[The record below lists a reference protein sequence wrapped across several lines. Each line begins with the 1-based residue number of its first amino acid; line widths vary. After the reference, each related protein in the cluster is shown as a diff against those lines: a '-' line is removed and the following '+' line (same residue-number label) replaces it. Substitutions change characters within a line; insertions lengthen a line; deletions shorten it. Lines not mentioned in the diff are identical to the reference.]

1 MPSIVR
7 AVFLPCMLLACTAC
21 LSAQER
27 PSPFPEG
34 SLKLIQEIDCSQP
47 NRDLLFIDFPKDA
60 SAVKEILGVPCRIL
74 EPSADTPKFFA
85 YRIGEEMGLK
95 AQTPYVLSI
104 EYPEDAP
111 RAMFIHNWGNETIS
125 GFATGAASG
134 DTVVPRYVNHNPESL
149 QYPLSGKFEQW
160 TGFFHSHDR
169 TPEIRRLRD
178 GGMRP
183 LKPEDGFWV
192 IISQVTKTQDP
203 LSNGVAVSKI
213 RLYEVL
219 DESALTLP
227 LNLPPN
233 ELPRRRMFWREEM
246 ADVVIAMGHQ
256 PEERIP
262 ERRGLDDIIDWYE
275 HKFKFMQFIGYDTF
289 CTDLL
294 EFGHNQGWDSAPH
307 GGTRWVNQS
316 STPEKWEGIIDRIKP
331 YGFSLVPYYE
341 YCGSIGSDPNLSL
354 GVQRRAERLDG
365 TGDYTHIWWTE
376 KANVDITD
384 PETLV
389 DVGKI
394 LDATLARYKDKADFA
409 GIWFRPRPTAN
420 PVGFGNATL
429 RRFSAEANDGNRITR
444 DFLQNDPELLNKY
457 YDWWFNK
464 RKDFLVSLRDLARR
478 DSGNPDAFLLY
489 TLDTS
494 EPGVSIG
501 DSLAGQGRPDSW
513 KYKVNVVTDQVEL
526 WEEITKEEPYPGRF
540 VHPLDF
546 DVAVEKDFHHQASLM
561 WTQSWGNW
569 DNKHSSP
576 PPDPERY
583 KDVPGVMLTYT
594 MNKLYSVSN
603 PAGFDTF
610 RAKDGLTVA
619 RHYALNEH
627 DLNTQ
632 IGGEE
637 QEPTGYFVADVE
649 RAGPYSMAL
658 EARALALGDPVNIV
672 YLTGNSIQRG
682 FPYYVR
688 RFNQAFH
695 SLPALPSTLVERA
708 CADADIV
715 VREIKTENHGTW
727 YAVVN
732 NSMTSKS
739 NVEVRFPAAKA
750 DSRVLDAAANV
761 PAAEVKEGKAVLS
774 MYPFEVR
781 TFRVI
786 PD

>member
-1 MPSIVR
+1 MSSIIRSIFFSGMILV
-7 AVFLPCMLLACTAC
+7 CTAC
-21 LSAQER
+21 LYAQETTHL
-27 PSPFPEG
+27 FPEG
-34 SLKLIQEIDCSQP
+34 LLKLIQEIDCSQP
-47 NRDLLFIDFPKDA
+47 NKDLLFAEFPKGT
-60 SAVKEILGVPCRIL
+60 STVKEIFGTPCRVL

-85 YRIGEEMGLK
+85 YRVGEEMGLK
-95 AQTPYVLSI
+95 AKTPYVLSV
-104 EYPEDAP
+104 EYPEDTS
-111 RAMFIHNWGNETIS
+111 RAMFIHNWGCETIS

-134 DTVVPRYVNHNPESL
+134 DTVVARYVNHNPESL

-160 TGFFHSHDR
+160 TGFFHLHDR

-178 GGMRP
+178 GGMRL

-192 IISQVTKTQDP
+192 ILSQVTKTKDP

-219 DESALTLP
+219 NEESLTVP
-227 LNLPPN
+227 LNLPPDG
-233 ELPRRRMFWREEM
+233 LPRRRMFWREEM
-246 ADVVIAMGHQ
+246 ADVVIAMGHK
-256 PEERIP
+256 PEERVP

-275 HKFKFMQFIGYDTF
+275 QKFKFMQFIGYDTF

-294 EFGHNQGWDSAPH
+294 EFGHNQGWDSTPH
-307 GGTRWVNQS
+307 GGTSWVNQS
-316 STPEKWEGIIDRIKP
+316 STPDKWERIIDRIKP
-331 YGFSLVPYYE
+331 YGFSVVPYYE
-341 YCGSIGSDPNLSL
+341 YCGSIGSDPNVSL

-409 GIWFRPRPTAN
+409 GVWFRPRPTAN
-420 PVGFGNATL
+420 PIGFGSATL
-429 RRFSAEANDGNRITR
+429 RRFSQEANDGSRITR

-457 YDWWFNK
+457 YEWWFDK
-464 RKDFLVSLRDLARR
+464 RKDFLVSLRDMARKE
-478 DSGNPDAFLLY
+478 SGNSNAFLLY

-494 EPGVSIG
+494 EPGISIG
-501 DSLAGQGRPDSW
+501 DSLAGEGRPDSW

-540 VHPLDF
+540 IHPLSF
-546 DVAVEKDFHHQASLM
+546 HTAVEKDFHHRALLM
-561 WTQSWGNW
+561 WTQNWGNW
-569 DNKHSSP
+569 DNKHSTP
-576 PPDPERY
+576 PPDPARY
-583 KDVPGVMLTYT
+583 KDEPGIMLTYT
-594 MNKLYSVSN
+594 INKLYSVSN
-603 PAGFDTF
+603 PAGFETF

-632 IGGEE
+632 IGDEE

-649 RAGPYSMAL
+649 RAGPYCMAL

-672 YLTGNSIQRG
+672 YLYGNSIQRG
-682 FPYYVR
+682 FPYYAR
-688 RFNQAFH
+688 RFNQAFQ
-695 SLPALPSTLVERA
+695 SLPALPSILVKDA
-708 CADADIV
+708 SADADIV
-715 VREIKTENHGTW
+715 VREIKTENNGTW
-727 YAVVN
+727 YVVIN
-732 NSMTSKS
+732 NSMISKTG
-739 NVEVRFPAAKA
+739 VEVVFPDAK
-750 DSRVLDAAANV
+750 SGSKVLDAAVNT
-761 PAAEVKEGKAVLS
+761 PATEVNAGKAALR

-781 TFRVI
+781 TFHVTNN
-786 PD
+786 